1 MEKGRGGEE
10 KFRGPDPQMFF
21 FLEPRLYITLVTE
34 ASEAS
39 SLGGRTPTGHGEMID
54 KPPSMP
60 DLLARDP
67 LNSAV

>member
-1 MEKGRGGEE
+1 M
-10 KFRGPDPQMFF
+10 F

-34 ASEAS
+34 ANEAS
-39 SLGGRTPTGHGEMID
+39 SQGGRTLTGHGEMID

-60 DLLARDP
+60 VERQRHFTDLLARDP

>member
-1 MEKGRGGEE
+1 MNIH
-10 KFRGPDPQMFF
+10 
-21 FLEPRLYITLVTE
+21 ITLVTE
-34 ASEAS
+34 GSEAS
-39 SLGGRTPTGHGEMID
+39 GLGGRTLTGHGEMID